1 MTVAESLAWAR
12 DRLGSSS
19 DSPRLDAEVLL
30 AHALGQSRSHL
41 YTWPQS
47 NLTAAQYAQ
56 FQNLVERRHAGW
68 PIAYLVGRQE
78 FWSLEL
84 EVSPA
89 VLIPRPETELL
100 VEQVLE
106 RLPSDEPARV
116 LDLGTG
122 SGAIA
127 LAIASERPLS
137 SVVATDFSTAALE
150 VARRNALRL
159 AVKNVDFREGDW
171 YGAIK
176 GGERFDFILSNPP
189 YIGPTEPEPQQG
201 DCRFEP
207 PTALVAAQEGL
218 AALAAIFANATEHL
232 TSGGWVLVE
241 HGYRQGPAVRRLA
254 EAAGLVDV
262 ASESDLQGH
271 PRVTRG
277 RLPRIW
283 ARKKPA
289 VSSGLFKLQRYRA
302 D

>member
-12 DRLGSSS
+12 DRLGPSS

-30 AHALGQSRSHL
+30 AHALGRSRSHL

-47 NLTAAQYAQ
+47 GLTAAQYAQ

-106 RLPSDEPARV
+106 RLPSDEPTRV

-137 SVVATDFSTAALE
+137 NVVATDFSAAALK

-159 AVKNVDFREGDW
+159 AVSNIEFREGDW
-171 YGAIK
+171 YGALQS
-176 GGERFDFILSNPP
+176 GEQFGFIVSNPP

-207 PTALVAAQEGL
+207 ATALVAAQDGL
-218 AALAAIFANATEHL
+218 AALAAIFAGATEHL
-232 TSGGWVLVE
+232 SSDGWVLVE
-241 HGYRQGPAVRRLA
+241 HGYRQGAAVRQLA
-254 EAAGLVDV
+254 QTAGFVDV
-262 ASESDLQGH
+262 ASELDLQGH
-271 PRVTRG
+271 SRVTRG
-277 RLPRIW
+277 RRP
-283 ARKKPA
+283 
-289 VSSGLFKLQRYRA
+289 SQ
-302 D
+302 